1 MSKPRESKIPAILTQ
16 RYDKIVA
23 LDEARE
29 ILANLSRHENGID
42 AEIEFIRQRVE
53 NLENDLRNSER
64 EAVAIIDRFSNNS
77 TDWTAAR
84 LHFIQG
90 YTWEATA
97 SKMGVSRD
105 TARMSVYRAFGKASA
120 DKASSKGKEV

>member
-64 EAVAIIDRFSNNS
+64 EAAAVIDAVSDKPVA
-77 TDWTAAR
+77 WTAAR
-84 LHFIQG
+84 LRYLLG
-90 YTWEATA
+90 YKWEAVA
-97 SKMGVSRD
+97 SKMESSAETVS
-105 TARMSVYRAFGKASA
+105 MNVYRAFGKASA

>member
-1 MSKPRESKIPAILTQ
+1 MGRSGQTKIPAILIQ

-23 LDEARE
+23 LEEARE
-29 ILANLSRHENGID
+29 NLTNLSRHEKGID

-53 NLENDLRNSER
+53 NLENDLRNSEP
-64 EAVAIIDRFSNNS
+64 EAMAIIDRFSNNS

-90 YTWEATA
+90 YTWEAA
-97 SKMGVSRD
+97 ALKMGVSRD
-105 TARMSVYRAFGKASA
+105 AARMSVYRAFEKASA
-120 DKASSKGKEV
+120 DKASSKGKEA